1 MFGRGWNDAEATI
14 VERRLVSQ
22 DTHVGGVVGQTVKV
36 YEYIAEVRP
45 VDGSEPF
52 RAVMQE
58 PFNAIHFKA
67 PMAGQVV
74 RVKYNH
80 AERGE
85 HKVKF
90 DRDDRGT
97 YEDLPGQ
104 ADKKA
109 VRAAHSAEAQA
120 AWDATLNAPP
130 DSAPNSS
137 GGPASASGRSAAGGQ
152 RGDQPDPQVR
162 RARVAVREARR
173 RGDTAEVERLTTE
186 LEQLEHGST
195 HARSRNIP
203 GAESIEQRLAK
214 LQQLRDDGVL
224 TPEEYTAQR
233 QRILDSL

>member
-14 VERRLVSQ
+14 VERRLVAQ

-36 YEYIAEVRP
+36 YEYIADVRP
-45 VDGSEPF
+45 SDGSQPF
-52 RAVMQE
+52 RAVVHE

-67 PMAGQVV
+67 PTVGQVV
-74 RVKYNH
+74 RVRYDH
-80 AERGE
+80 EGRDG

-90 DRDDRGT
+90 DRSDPGT
-97 YEDLPGQ
+97 YADLPGQ

-109 VRAAHSAEAQA
+109 VRTAHSPEAQA
-120 AWDATLNAPP
+120 AWDATLNAHAG
-130 DSAPNSS
+130 SAARASS
-137 GGPASASGRSAAGGQ
+137 GHGDGPAAEGQ
-152 RGDQPDPQVR
+152 HGNQPDPQVR

-173 RGDTAEVERLTTE
+173 RGDTAEVERLTRQ

-195 HARSRNIP
+195 HARSPNTP

-214 LQQLRDDGVL
+214 LQQLCDDGVV

-233 QRILDSL
+233 QRILDSV